1 MSPNGDK
8 SLVVERRHD
17 TMSAFDDK
25 RRTVQI
31 IDPNDIGRAIRDQ
44 RRSQG
49 LDQQELANRVGV
61 SRQWIVEIEHGKP
74 RAEIG
79 LVLKT
84 INALNLAVKIA
95 PDRRSGLPPANPLR
109 EGRKGARD
117 IDIDALIERARGRR
131 P

>member
-8 SLVVERRHD
+8 LFVVERRHG

-25 RRTVQI
+25 RRPMQI
-31 IDPNDIGRAIRDQ
+31 IDPDDIGKVIREQ
-44 RRSQG
+44 RRRLG
-49 LDQQELANRVGV
+49 LDQQELADRVGV

-79 LVLKT
+79 LLLKT
-84 INALNLAVKIA
+84 INALNLGIKIV
-95 PDRRSGLPPANPLR
+95 PDRRSDRPSSSPVSAGH
-109 EGRKGARD
+109 KGARD
-117 IDIDALIERARGRR
+117 IDIDVLIERARGRL

>member
-1 MSPNGDK
+1 
-8 SLVVERRHD
+8 
-17 TMSAFDDK
+17 MSAYDDK
-25 RRTVQI
+25 GRAVNT
-31 IDPNDIGRAIRDQ
+31 IDANDIGRVIREQ
-44 RRSQG
+44 RRHLD

-84 INALNLAVKIA
+84 INALKLEINIV
-95 PDRRSGLPPANPLR
+95 PYRRSGASPGSQLADS
-109 EGRKGARD
+109 RKSARD
-117 IDIDALIERARGRR
+117 IDIDVLIERARGRL

>member
-1 MSPNGDK
+1 
-8 SLVVERRHD
+8 
-17 TMSAFDDK
+17 MSAFDDK

-117 IDIDALIERARGRR
+117 IDIDVLIERARGRL

>member
-1 MSPNGDK
+1 
-8 SLVVERRHD
+8 
-17 TMSAFDDK
+17 MSAYDDK
-25 RRTVQI
+25 RRAVQT
-31 IDPNDIGRAIRDQ
+31 IDANDIGRVIREQ
-44 RRSQG
+44 RRRLG

-84 INALNLAVKIA
+84 INALNLGINIV
-95 PDRRSGLPPANPLR
+95 PDRRPGRPQSSPLSD
-109 EGRKGARD
+109 GRKGARD
-117 IDIDALIERARGRR
+117 IDIDILIERARGRL

>member
-1 MSPNGDK
+1 
-8 SLVVERRHD
+8 
-17 TMSAFDDK
+17 MSAYDDK
-25 RRTVQI
+25 GGAVNT
-31 IDPNDIGRAIRDQ
+31 IDANDIGRVIREQ
-44 RRSQG
+44 RRHLG

-84 INALNLAVKIA
+84 INALKLEINIV
-95 PDRRSGLPPANPLR
+95 PHRRSGASPGSQLADS
-109 EGRKGARD
+109 RKGARD
-117 IDIDALIERARGRR
+117 IDIDVLIERARGRL

>member
-1 MSPNGDK
+1 MSSNGDK
-8 SLVVERRHD
+8 LLVVERRHV
-17 TMSAFDDK
+17 TMSAFGDK
-25 RRTVQI
+25 RRTMQI
-31 IDPNDIGRAIRDQ
+31 INPNDIGRVIREQ
-44 RRSQG
+44 RQRLG

-84 INALNLAVKIA
+84 INALNLGINIV
-95 PDRRSGLPPANPLR
+95 PDRRSGRPSSSPLSD
-109 EGRKGARD
+109 GRKGARD
-117 IDIDALIERARGRR
+117 IDIDILIERARGRL